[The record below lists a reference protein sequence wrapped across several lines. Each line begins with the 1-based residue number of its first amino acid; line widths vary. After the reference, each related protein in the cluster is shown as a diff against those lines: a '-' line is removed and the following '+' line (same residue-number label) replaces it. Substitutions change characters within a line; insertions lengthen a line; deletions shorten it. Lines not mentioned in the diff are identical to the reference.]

1 MKELY
6 EKVRKA
12 LRHNQFVALAAVLC
26 VVLAV
31 WIFGCES
38 KVQSPLNPERK
49 VTRAQLTLEKDK
61 YLAEIQL
68 AYENLN
74 QQDLFKQKLTEIGVI
89 VAQGGTVNPVGAGVG
104 LLALL
109 GVGAVADNRKKD
121 SIIKTQK
128 NNSNGGTV
136 A

>member
-6 EKVRKA
+6 EKVRKV

-38 KVQSPLNPERK
+38 TVQSPLNPERK